1 MAGCVA
7 GPANRLMNHFR
18 PAPIAFSRLSG
29 RKPVTATA
37 SKATAP
43 AGIDH
48 LSVTAIVVPTSVTA
62 QILMPI
68 ASASLSPASRSCDR
82 RAQPKPGSNRQA
94 AATKPKRSVPIR
106 PVAARRMT
114 PIATARA
121 SANASFFVNR
131 YTFAE
136 SSERSC
142 QTAILSVLQSQRTAK
157 PTLWSS

>member
-1 MAGCVA
+1 MAGYA
-7 GPANRLMNHFR
+7 GPAKRLRNHFS
-18 PAPIAFSRLSG
+18 PAPIAFSRPSG

-43 AGIDH
+43 TGIDH

-62 QILMPI
+62 EMLMPM

-82 RAQPKPGSNRQA
+82 QAQPKPGSNRQA

-106 PVAARRMT
+106 LAAARSMT
-114 PIATARA
+114 PIATATA
-121 SANASFFVNR
+121 SANASFFVNH

-136 SSERSC
+136 SSERSG
-142 QTAILSVLQSQRTAK
+142 QTAILSVLQSQRPAK